1 MRAMAIDEFG
11 GPDRLYER
19 ELGVP
24 PTGPNDVLV
33 RIAYAGVNPGD
44 ARIRRGSFATKGRH
58 FFPVVLGWEGAG
70 VVEKIGV
77 SGSHFRVGDSVYGF
91 FRHDYIGDG
100 TYAEFAPA
108 RTRHLR
114 LVPADVDVREAAAL
128 PIAGGT
134 ALVLVE
140 ELLRTG
146 PGDRVLVLG
155 AAGGVGHLAVQIA
168 VANGAEVI
176 GVARAENH
184 QFVRDLGAHHVL
196 DHRDGHL
203 PEAVRR
209 IAPSG
214 VDAAVDT
221 VGGEAQE
228 GLSALLRP
236 GGAVASCVH
245 AAESPVFAERNQT
258 VKFEFLHATAAR
270 LARLEEL
277 LLCNKVRPRIVR
289 EHPLSDAALAHADL
303 DAGHGRGKFVLRVR

>member
-11 GPDRLYER
+11 GPDQLKER
-19 ELGVP
+19 KLGMP

-33 RIAYAGVNPGD
+33 RIAYAGINPGD
-44 ARIRRGSFATKGRH
+44 ARIRRGSFASKGRH

-70 VVEKIGV
+70 VVVKVGV
-77 SGSHFRVGDSVYGF
+77 SGSDFKVGDSVYGF

-114 LVPADVDVREAAAL
+114 LVPDNIDPRDAATL

-140 ELLRTG
+140 ELLRTT

-176 GVARAENH
+176 GVARPENH
-184 QFVRDLGAHHVL
+184 EFVRSLGAHHVVDYQSGDL
-196 DHRDGHL
+196 AGS
-203 PEAVRR
+203 VRR
-209 IAPSG
+209 IVPSG

-221 VGGEAQE
+221 VGGNAQN
-228 GLSALLRP
+228 GLSALLRT
-236 GGAVASCVH
+236 GGRVASCVH
-245 AAESPVFAERNQT
+245 AAESPVFAERDQT
-258 VKFEFLHATAAR
+258 VAFEFLHATAAR

-277 LLCNKVRPRIVR
+277 LLAGELRPKISR
-289 EHPLSDAALAHADL
+289 EFPLSDAASAHADL
-303 DAGHGRGKFVLRVR
+303 DGGHVRGKFVLRVL